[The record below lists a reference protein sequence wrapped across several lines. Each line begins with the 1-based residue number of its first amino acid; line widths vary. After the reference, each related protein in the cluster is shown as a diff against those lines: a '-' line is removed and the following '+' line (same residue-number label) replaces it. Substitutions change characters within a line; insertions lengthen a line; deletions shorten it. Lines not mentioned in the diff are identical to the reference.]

1 MTNKASQKKNKDIK
15 LLVSD
20 VDGVLTDG
28 TIYIGSDGTEF
39 KNFSVEDGAG
49 AAYARMAALP
59 IALISG
65 RFSLCTLLRSKEM
78 GIEHCYQG
86 KLNKVDSYE
95 ELKEIFN
102 VSDNQIAYIGDGL
115 IDIPLLKRAG
125 LPCSVPGAH
134 EKVKSLC
141 EYITSR
147 QGGRGA
153 FREVVELILTQKGV
167 YDKVYKKMQSETY
180 KA

>member
-1 MTNKASQKKNKDIK
+1 MTNNASQKKIKDIK
-15 LLVSD
+15 LLISD

-49 AAYARMAALP
+49 AAYARMAGLP

-86 KLNKVDSYE
+86 KLNKIDSYE

-115 IDIPLLKRAG
+115 IDIPLLKRVG
-125 LPCSVPGAH
+125 FPCSVPGAH
-134 EKVKSLC
+134 ERVKSLC
-141 EYITSR
+141 DHITST

-153 FREVVELILTQKGV
+153 FREVVELILTKKGV
-167 YDKVYKKMQSETY
+167 YGKVYKKMQSETY

>member
-1 MTNKASQKKNKDIK
+1 MENKLSQKKIKDIK

-49 AAYARMAALP
+49 AAYARMANLP

-65 RFSLCTLLRSKEM
+65 RFSPCTLLRSKEM

-86 KLNKVDSYE
+86 KLNKVDAYE

-115 IDIPLLKRAG
+115 IDIPLLKRVG
-125 LPCSVPGAH
+125 FSCSVPGAH
-134 EKVKSLC
+134 EKVKPLC
-141 EYITSR
+141 DYITSR

-153 FREVVELILTQKGV
+153 FREVVELILTQKGI
-167 YDKVYKKMQSETY
+167 YDKVYEKMQSETY